1 MTCDAGL
8 MQLIVPTLRAG
19 TISGQNSIRTSP
31 FGTLQHDRM

>member
-8 MQLIVPTLRAG
+8 LIVPTLCVG
-19 TISGQNSIRTSP
+19 TIIGQNSMRTSP